1 MSRSKSRNRAGTQLV
16 VDRVVELKGH
26 DSLFSTIYQQQN
38 LQSSFATKFAQKYSL
53 VIDGPREISKDGEIL
68 IAKITKNG
76 VMQSFGEFLDGANF
90 SWKIGEDGEPKTG
103 NSIIVYADDIEE
115 SPMLITCTWK
125 YNYTSA
131 SNQTGIM
138 GSGTAGLTTTIQV
151 TWAEIVQYVWTN
163 ETEDSKVALIP
174 DGAWKDEYGDEPGG
188 DYEYYLWRRV
198 SKDNGA
204 TWSYFRESGLNGVG
218 LKSITREFAKNTS
231 STTAPTEGWDTTYPE
246 RDSDEFIWIR
256 DKITLTDNSVTYTTP
271 YLATASNGWSN
282 VRLTLYRR
290 SESEPAPFDGG
301 TLQYTYAT
309 NTITGD
315 LGSWSKNPPS
325 GTEPVWAIYATAFSN
340 DEADTIS
347 PSEWTIPARISVEG
361 TQGAK
366 GESVVTLF
374 LFQQADT
381 RPAVPS
387 GNVTYNIKTHAVT
400 GAGSWSKEVP
410 EGSAKVWVTM
420 ATAYTNTDS
429 VTILPTAWASPEIFR
444 EKGVGISDIDE
455 YYAVSASNTTAPDDS
470 EFGEEVVQ
478 TTAEKKYLWCYE
490 KVTYTDGSYKL
501 TSKRIIGTYGEQG
514 DKGDDGEDGIGI
526 ESITNYYLASSQ
538 NSGITSETAG
548 FTETIQTI
556 SAEKKYLWNY
566 EKITYTDGSYT
577 NTEACIIGTYGE
589 QGESAKLLDV
599 TSDLQAFRFDKDGN
613 PYPNQVATIT
623 VRKQGIGADTEFEVS
638 NGMNVADNSSE
649 IKVTPYSAGMA
660 RVKLTNSADKPW
672 SNNNSHYSFNPTWS
686 DSNRSY
692 DNGILK
698 LTNVIGYSNLVDII
712 NRIYTIP
719 EFESIQNAGSFIAK
733 LKISNLEITTT
744 KESVILQLFF
754 SRRYKKTDGNI
765 GYWQINKSISH
776 VANGSFILYYGKP
789 ELRKSMPSDFIEWE
803 DDFVTFFIRLNVNSG
818 DTVSLELKD
827 LMLIQPSVC
836 LDEAFPYFAGLSNS
850 EKKEIL
856 DTLPFFEDEF
866 ELCQT
871 LENRS
876 NPDKGIGTTSYYKKP
891 DTMDY
896 DPDSFTITFNYNND
910 PSITVPQYVFLGQDN
925 LTHYP
930 EDSGVVFYDRCEID
944 FISSPV
950 VSETTQ
956 LNRIF
961 GNEVWT
967 HLSGNTPNEI
977 NVPIK
982 QYENGFHK
990 KSFLCFTSS
999 TNGTPVFS
1007 YLKANQ
1013 LPELDGSSLRLKN
1026 IVLINLTYLGW
1037 YLYFKLIGAS
1047 DNEIYQWCENLPVFK
1062 DTYQPSMDT
1071 FQLTAIAGDY
1081 TDSVI
1086 LSKVQDGADG
1096 EKGDKGDKGDAGT
1109 PGQDGADAQLLLL
1122 SSDVPAFRFKA
1133 DGTPYPG
1140 QIATVKV
1147 TKQGISQTTEFGASN
1162 GMAIEDNA
1170 SEIKVTPYML
1180 GAKFK
1185 VKNLVGIYTDHTGNN
1200 FISSPD
1206 WTTMKNGGGDGGDYD
1221 WPMDLTD
1228 IWIEGHKYYGSCKFK
1243 FGATNV
1249 SNISLVNPIFRW
1261 FPGDYRNT
1269 IIDGPFTADTEYKLS
1284 SIATL
1289 GAGGSNSQRV
1299 FYPIVVYTSDTTK
1312 LITTQYKDVLL
1323 IDVTELEEAYPSFA
1337 TLSDSEQKQILD
1349 NMPFF
1354 QDTLTLFGTLH
1365 NILPPDKQAKE
1376 VTGKSGTKKFI
1387 NCFVSPIDAPP
1398 SNDINMS
1405 IADLKF
1411 SRKPASGENL
1421 NFKFDRPINR
1431 NKLQASY
1438 ALADYQSYKRY
1449 YRIGIIGKNYG
1460 ENAFGLFYSSPE
1472 YTLSADITF
1481 GFKNG
1486 MLLNLSKDGW
1496 EMGQRMIR
1504 NELSFDYQYA
1514 KELLSEIP
1522 YFTDTYD
1529 VPISPLTITATAGDF
1544 SDSLSIGVVQDSE
1557 AVNFSISASPELY
1570 NMTSREYV
1578 KNEQIIRLD
1587 CVKTNYTADHQAVWT
1602 LSSTTGLAFS
1612 DEAGGTEY
1620 SGTTRQADTVWVKV
1634 KEGCLLTSFKVT
1646 CSLEGL
1652 GERERTIS
1660 ASIPNFKPEYIQVV
1674 RAYEEDW
1681 SFPTST
1687 ADGPVK
1693 AGDMIIYV
1701 TEDANGVRQS
1711 TYRKF
1716 IGGDPSTASNW
1727 VSAVMTNSENSQ
1739 LMIDGL
1745 YDALM
1750 EEASNASV
1758 LDMVKQLV
1766 AQYIAA
1772 QFINIT
1778 GAIFGGPRYE
1788 LQDDKV
1794 VDLGSG
1800 VGFYLSKE
1808 GILRAVSAYFTD
1820 TFISGDFETKDANGI
1835 ILKTSKEQTD
1845 DTILN
1850 DYTNACIGVE
1860 QGGNVLG
1867 FKAGTKRFY
1876 AKFSGDDK
1884 RYESLDYAYF
1894 TTVGNYS
1901 YLAWAGKIIN
1911 ENSTKENFSGS
1922 SASGYLWY
1930 HTINVSS
1937 ITNSNNIKL
1946 KISISFEAS
1955 VGTMSMR
1962 LLNSGGAILANVSF
1976 GSKNRTYTISE
1987 LNVGTSYKISCGSSW
2002 DDQEYT
2008 IKVEVYDKSIEKPSS
2023 NCTYAFIES
2032 HGADSSVDEPLD
2044 TMTTPPLTKIVE
2056 NGYSKQY
2063 NGPVF
2068 AIYKDSDDTAI
2079 GTSAMSQSIFTS
2091 GFPLYLKSASPIL
2104 NLGISGTFDTS
2115 SQAAIMINED
2125 GDVKVYNVSRID
2137 INSDSLSLYDNV
2149 GKLIHSIPLASIANS
2164 PVPFLYLSIPLLSSK
2179 RGLITSSIYPSDA
2192 NASLGS
2198 QSEPYAKS
2206 HITQM
2211 NGNVNSEGTDYQVWG
2226 AVFN

>member
-68 IAKITKNG
+68 NAKITKDG
-76 VMQSFGEFLDGANF
+76 VMQNFGEFLDGANF

-174 DGAWKDEYGDEPGG
+174 DGAWKDEAGDEPGG

-282 VRLTLYRR
+282 VRLTLYKR
-290 SESEPAPFDGG
+290 SETEPAPFDGG

-315 LGSWSKNPPS
+315 LGAWSKDPPS

-347 PSEWTIPARISVEG
+347 PSEWTIPARISMEG

-429 VTILPTAWASPEIFR
+429 VTILPSAWASPEIFR
-444 EKGVGISDIDE
+444 EQGVGISDIDE
-455 YYAVSASNTTAPDDS
+455 YYAISASNTTAPDDS

-478 TTAEKKYLWCYE
+478 TTAEKRYLWCYE

-501 TSKRIIGTYGEQG
+501 TSKRIIGTHGQTGATGATGPQGPQGETGIQGPQGETGEKGDKG
-514 DKGDDGEDGIGI
+514 DKGDDGEAGIGI

-623 VRKQGIGADTEFEVS
+623 VRNQGIGADTEFEVS
-638 NGMNVADNSSE
+638 NGMKVADNSSE

-660 RVKLTNSADKPW
+660 K
-672 SNNNSHYSFNPTWS
+672 
-686 DSNRSY
+686 
-692 DNGILK
+692 LK
-698 LTNVIGYSNLVDII
+698 LKNIVPTDKQAH
-712 NRIYTIP
+712 TITRA
-719 EFESIQNAGSFIAK
+719 ESGVWLSC
-733 LKISNLEITTT
+733 
-744 KESVILQLFF
+744 SV
-754 SRRYKKTDGNI
+754 
-765 GYWQINKSISH
+765 SIPS
-776 VANGSFILYYGKP
+776 VANKKLYQRLTSWGNREFTQTESYTRLSLVPRPDRGKG
-789 ELRKSMPSDFIEWE
+789 KAYSSQKTVISDIF
-803 DDFVTFFIRLNVNSG
+803 TG
-818 DTVSLELKD
+818 DTSSTNEYPFGYYLSNVTLESP
-827 LMLIQPSVC
+827 LILNYEEGLLIDIGELEQ
-836 LDEAFPYFAGLSNS
+836 AFPYFASLSDN

-856 DTLPFFEDEF
+856 DTIPYFEDEF

-871 LENRS
+871 LENRC
-876 NPDKGIGTTSYYKKP
+876 NPDKGIGSTSYYKKT
-891 DTMDY
+891 DSIDY

-910 PSITVPQYVFLGQDN
+910 PSITVPQYVFLGQDD
-925 LTHYP
+925 LTHWP
-930 EDSGVVFYDRCEID
+930 SDSAVVFYDRCEID

-961 GNEVWT
+961 GNEGWT

-1071 FQLTAIAGDY
+1071 FQLTAVAGDY

-1096 EKGDKGDKGDAGT
+1096 EKGETGPQGPQGDKGE

-1140 QIATVKV
+1140 QMATVKV

-1180 GAKFK
+1180 GASIKLRNFNTSNLTGESGLEGINYYKWEQDSATGDGKGTIQITHTPNYGIIDTCRCLTAPVEIFK
-1185 VKNLVGIYTDHTGNN
+1185 ERLKNGLFVRVKMSSINSTAENLLFQFRIGTYYTSTGGSNLWIDGYNRSFNISKDAETVGYAYFSPEHIAELPSFEVNELIRKGIFVRVKNLNN
-1200 FISSPD
+1200 GEP
-1206 WTTMKNGGGDGGDYD
+1206 
-1221 WPMDLTD
+1221 
-1228 IWIEGHKYYGSCKFK
+1228 
-1243 FGATNV
+1243 V
-1249 SNISLVNPIFRW
+1249 SFSLS
-1261 FPGDYRNT
+1261 
-1269 IIDGPFTADTEYKLS
+1269 E
-1284 SIATL
+1284 
-1289 GAGGSNSQRV
+1289 
-1299 FYPIVVYTSDTTK
+1299 VVYFTPP
-1312 LITTQYKDVLL
+1312 VP
-1323 IDVTELEEAYPSFA
+1323 LEEAFPYFA
-1337 TLSDSEQKQILD
+1337 GLSDDEKGD
-1349 NMPFF
+1349 
-1354 QDTLTLFGTLH
+1354 
-1365 NILPPDKQAKE
+1365 
-1376 VTGKSGTKKFI
+1376 V
-1387 NCFVSPIDAPP
+1387 
-1398 SNDINMS
+1398 
-1405 IADLKF
+1405 
-1411 SRKPASGENL
+1411 L
-1421 NFKFDRPINR
+1421 N
-1431 NKLQASY
+1431 
-1438 ALADYQSYKRY
+1438 
-1449 YRIGIIGKNYG
+1449 
-1460 ENAFGLFYSSPE
+1460 
-1472 YTLSADITF
+1472 T
-1481 GFKNG
+1481 
-1486 MLLNLSKDGW
+1486 
-1496 EMGQRMIR
+1496 
-1504 NELSFDYQYA
+1504 
-1514 KELLSEIP
+1514 IP
-1522 YFTDTYD
+1522 YFEDEFELCQTLENRCNPNNGISKHMYYNQNPDTVTYDSGTNTIRIDYTDEISPEIQGYIRIGLKSVEKPEEDNNSLWYNRAELNFTEGPNTTDTTYYIRPFGTESYSLLAGDNVYNKFPVKSLSNGFIKKSFLAKTHKVIGTPIFAYMGGTPNYCSSEEFEGSIFQLKNVSCLNLTKYGWHTLFKLVGASDQFIYKWCENLPVFKDTYD
-1529 VPISPLTITATAGDF
+1529 MPISPLTITATAG
-1544 SDSLSIGVVQDSE
+1544 SRTLRLSI
-1557 AVNFSISASPELY
+1557 
-1570 NMTSREYV
+1570 SRY
-1578 KNEQIIRLD
+1578 QP
-1587 CVKTNYTADHQAVWT
+1587 
-1602 LSSTTGLAFS
+1602 
-1612 DEAGGTEY
+1612 
-1620 SGTTRQADTVWVKV
+1620 RQ
-1634 KEGCLLTSFKVT
+1634 
-1646 CSLEGL
+1646 
-1652 GERERTIS
+1652 R
-1660 ASIPNFKPEYIQVV
+1660 
-1674 RAYEEDW
+1674 
-1681 SFPTST
+1681 
-1687 ADGPVK
+1687 
-1693 AGDMIIYV
+1693 
-1701 TEDANGVRQS
+1701 
-1711 TYRKF
+1711 
-1716 IGGDPSTASNW
+1716 
-1727 VSAVMTNSENSQ
+1727 
-1739 LMIDGL
+1739 
-1745 YDALM
+1745 
-1750 EEASNASV
+1750 
-1758 LDMVKQLV
+1758 
-1766 AQYIAA
+1766 
-1772 QFINIT
+1772 
-1778 GAIFGGPRYE
+1778 
-1788 LQDDKV
+1788 
-1794 VDLGSG
+1794 
-1800 VGFYLSKE
+1800 
-1808 GILRAVSAYFTD
+1808 
-1820 TFISGDFETKDANGI
+1820 
-1835 ILKTSKEQTD
+1835 
-1845 DTILN
+1845 
-1850 DYTNACIGVE
+1850 
-1860 QGGNVLG
+1860 
-1867 FKAGTKRFY
+1867 
-1876 AKFSGDDK
+1876 
-1884 RYESLDYAYF
+1884 F
-1894 TTVGNYS
+1894 TT
-1901 YLAWAGKIIN
+1901 
-1911 ENSTKENFSGS
+1911 
-1922 SASGYLWY
+1922 
-1930 HTINVSS
+1930 
-1937 ITNSNNIKL
+1937 
-1946 KISISFEAS
+1946 
-1955 VGTMSMR
+1955 
-1962 LLNSGGAILANVSF
+1962 
-1976 GSKNRTYTISE
+1976 
-1987 LNVGTSYKISCGSSW
+1987 
-2002 DDQEYT
+2002 
-2008 IKVEVYDKSIEKPSS
+2008 
-2023 NCTYAFIES
+2023 
-2032 HGADSSVDEPLD
+2032 
-2044 TMTTPPLTKIVE
+2044 
-2056 NGYSKQY
+2056 
-2063 NGPVF
+2063 
-2068 AIYKDSDDTAI
+2068 
-2079 GTSAMSQSIFTS
+2079 
-2091 GFPLYLKSASPIL
+2091 
-2104 NLGISGTFDTS
+2104 
-2115 SQAAIMINED
+2115 
-2125 GDVKVYNVSRID
+2125 
-2137 INSDSLSLYDNV
+2137 
-2149 GKLIHSIPLASIANS
+2149 
-2164 PVPFLYLSIPLLSSK
+2164 
-2179 RGLITSSIYPSDA
+2179 
-2192 NASLGS
+2192 
-2198 QSEPYAKS
+2198 
-2206 HITQM
+2206 
-2211 NGNVNSEGTDYQVWG
+2211 
-2226 AVFN
+2226 